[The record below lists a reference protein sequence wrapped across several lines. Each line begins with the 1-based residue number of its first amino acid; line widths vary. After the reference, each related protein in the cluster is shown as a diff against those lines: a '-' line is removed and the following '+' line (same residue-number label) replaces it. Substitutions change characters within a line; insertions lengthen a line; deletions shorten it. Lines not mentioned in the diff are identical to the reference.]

1 MVGLKV
7 LSLAVV
13 AGLLILKGEKIMV
26 EHGFYIIDDLFFE
39 KFNDPFLKG
48 NKSENRPHYY
58 CFKDTNEGLY
68 WIIPLSSRINKY
80 QKIINQ
86 RLKNHKPCDILHIC
100 TLSNGK
106 QSVFLIQD
114 MFPITQKYIKRKY
127 TINSNHLILKNQN
140 EIRIIEQKAERI
152 LNQINRG
159 KHCIPTCADVLSI
172 KRELL
177 LELQT
182 ETQMTTI

>member
-1 MVGLKV
+1 MG
-7 LSLAVV
+7 
-13 AGLLILKGEKIMV
+13 
-26 EHGFYIIDDLFFE
+26 EHGFYIIDDLFFK

-106 QSVFLIQD
+106 QSVFLIKIK
-114 MFPITQKYIKRKY
+114 MKY
-127 TINSNHLILKNQN
+127 
-140 EIRIIEQKAERI
+140 
-152 LNQINRG
+152 
-159 KHCIPTCADVLSI
+159 
-172 KRELL
+172 ELL
-177 LELQT
+177 NKKRNVFLIRSIEVNIVLQLVP
-182 ETQMTTI
+182 MYYLSKKNCC

>member
-1 MVGLKV
+1 
-7 LSLAVV
+7 
-13 AGLLILKGEKIMV
+13 MV
-26 EHGFYIIDDLFFE
+26 EHGFYIIDDLFFK

-114 MFPITQKYIKRKY
+114 MFPITQNISSVNIPLTPITSFLKIKMKY
-127 TINSNHLILKNQN
+127 
-140 EIRIIEQKAERI
+140 
-152 LNQINRG
+152 
-159 KHCIPTCADVLSI
+159 
-172 KRELL
+172 ELL
-177 LELQT
+177 NKKLNVFLIRSIEVNIIFQLVPMYYLSK
-182 ETQMTTI
+182 ENCC

>member
-7 LSLAVV
+7 LSLAVM
-13 AGLLILKGEKIMV
+13 AGLLILEGEKIMV

-86 RLKNHKPCDILHIC
+86 RLKNHKP
-100 TLSNGK
+100 
-106 QSVFLIQD
+106 
-114 MFPITQKYIKRKY
+114 
-127 TINSNHLILKNQN
+127 
-140 EIRIIEQKAERI
+140 A
-152 LNQINRG
+152 
-159 KHCIPTCADVLSI
+159 
-172 KRELL
+172 
-177 LELQT
+177 
-182 ETQMTTI
+182 